1 MIHLNINGL
10 SKYFF
15 GVAAVNDVSIEVN
28 QGELVGLIGPNGSGK
43 TTLFNCVSGHL
54 KPENGGAFFKEK
66 NLTHLAPHQIAR
78 IGISRTFQE
87 VRVFASLS
95 VLENMLV
102 AIQEYQDF
110 NPLARFLRTP
120 GVLQLEEAGRG
131 RALELLEMVSLIAL
145 KDEPAGHLS
154 YGQRKLLGFAA
165 ALMAAPELLLLDE
178 PAAGVNLTTIEAIKQ
193 YIRDVNANGTTILLV
208 EHNMDVV
215 MNLCQRIIV
224 LDHGEKIAEGPPGE
238 IQNDE
243 RVLEAYFGR

>member
-1 MIHLNINGL
+1 M
-10 SKYFF
+10 
-15 GVAAVNDVSIEVN
+15 
-28 QGELVGLIGPNGSGK
+28 
-43 TTLFNCVSGHL
+43 
-54 KPENGGAFFKEK
+54 
-66 NLTHLAPHQIAR
+66 
-78 IGISRTFQE
+78 SRTFQE
-87 VRVFASLS
+87 VRVFSSLS

-110 NPLARFLRTP
+110 NPLARFARTP
-120 GVLQLEEAGRG
+120 GVLQLEQAGRA
-131 RALELLEMVSLIAL
+131 RALELLETVSLIGL

-193 YIRDVNANGTTILLV
+193 YIRDVNGNGTTILLV

-224 LDHGEKIAEGPPGE
+224 LDHGVKIAEGPPQE

-243 RVLEAYFGR
+243 RVLEAYFGK